1 MYGNI
6 SGIRWSFIGLH
17 IGLLL
22 YIYICMYMICNGIT
36 NGALTGIRLE
46 FQKIYVEH
54 YIVLNKNSWDYIVD
68 NIYIYVQIYKYR
80 YIDI

>member
-1 MYGNI
+1 MDYI
-6 SGIRWSFIGLH
+6 LDYCYI
-17 IGLLL
+17 

-68 NIYIYVQIYKYR
+68 NIYIYIR
-80 YIDI
+80 TNI